1 MNRTLLTFIILT
13 VLAFLLVLLP
23 YGFAF
28 STHISENSQDWA
40 NFGSYVGGTLSP
52 IIATLALFG
61 LGLTIFQQK
70 QQQQLSSLET
80 AIRNIESDFEA
91 CLFKTEVNV
100 SGHECNSYD
109 ILMSLAFPEWDKII
123 PNKNSIDLETEY
135 SYFSD
140 EIRLFETFGVAAGH
154 LNQLRLYVNKH
165 HELSKT
171 NVLLK
176 YYSRKYKTA
185 NFRLIS
191 TGYLVSEKKWESA

>member
-13 VLAFLLVLLP
+13 VLAFLSVLLP
-23 YGFAF
+23 YGCAF

-80 AIRNIESDFEA
+80 
-91 CLFKTEVNV
+91 
-100 SGHECNSYD
+100 
-109 ILMSLAFPEWDKII
+109 
-123 PNKNSIDLETEY
+123 EY

-171 NVLLK
+171 NVLSK

-185 NFRLIS
+185 NLRLIS
-191 TGYLVSEKKWESA
+191 TGYLESEKKWESA

>member
-13 VLAFLLVLLP
+13 VFAFLSVLLP
-23 YGFAF
+23 YACTF
-28 STHISENSQDWA
+28 STHISDNSQDWA
-40 NFGSYVGGTLSP
+40 NFGTYVGGALSP

-61 LGLTIFQQK
+61 LGLTIYQGK

-91 CLFKTEVNV
+91 CLVKTKISVNDYT
-100 SGHECNSYD
+100 CNSYD
-109 ILMSLAFPEWDKII
+109 VLMSLAFPEWDKVI
-123 PNKNSIDLETEY
+123 PNKNSIDLKTEY

-171 NVLLK
+171 NVLSK

-185 NFRLIS
+185 NLRLIA
-191 TGYLVSEKKWESA
+191 TGYLVSEKAWEGA

>member
-13 VLAFLLVLLP
+13 VLAFLSVLLP
-23 YGFAF
+23 YGCAF

-70 QQQQLSSLET
+70 QQQQISSLET

-91 CLFKTEVNV
+91 CLFKTEINV

-123 PNKNSIDLETEY
+123 PKDIKPIGIVVCASLVVTTSTKLSFKSI
-135 SYFSD
+135 S
-140 EIRLFETFGVAAGH
+140 ETFIII
-154 LNQLRLYVNKH
+154 
-165 HELSKT
+165 EIT
-171 NVLLK
+171 
-176 YYSRKYKTA
+176 TA
-185 NFRLIS
+185 MIS
-191 TGYLVSEKKWESA
+191 GFFIKS